1 MNQGLLD
8 HDEGWLPTEVLCSSV
23 VSHNAL
29 GSNGPWFKSQ
39 NSYKYFLQGYMN
51 PLLHVN
57 VITIYLSWF
66 TGQSKHIV
74 QAGSWKQKVEGS
86 ELLQHHVCLY
96 IHSLSTGGS
105 AQEFQRCLCRDLN
118 VLDSVIC
125 FIQWKP
131 DITGMVGPEQ
141 KSCYSRSLLHPKSRE
156 TRTD

>member
-1 MNQGLLD
+1 MWKFWELNQGPLD
-8 HDEGWLPTEVLCSSV
+8 PKALWLTTELQSTSVGSQPSSW
-23 VSHNAL
+23 
-29 GSNGPWFKSQ
+29 SNSPWFKSQ

-86 ELLQHHVCLY
+86 ELLQHHVCLC

-131 DITGMVGPEQ
+131 DITGMVEPE
-141 KSCYSRSLLHPKSRE
+141 
-156 TRTD
+156 